1 MAEVQ
6 KIKRSRR
13 LLTEGSIVKNVW
25 HLALPMMVG
34 ILLHNT
40 FNIVDMIF
48 VGRLGPAAIAA
59 VSMNGIILGVIWT
72 LIIGISLGTVAMVA
86 RSIGARRTEEADN
99 VAMQSLYMAILGSIP
114 VTIAGFFLAE
124 PILQL
129 LGARG
134 EVLSLGIS
142 YLRIISLGSITMFLP
157 FIISSALRGA
167 GDVYTPMKILGF
179 ATTLN
184 IILDPIFIFGLL
196 GLPRWGVAG
205 SALATVLS
213 QGVGS
218 LILLYILL
226 RGRSTLH
233 LNLKR
238 ARLNLGLVWRMAKI
252 GVFGSLQ
259 MVMWN
264 ISDLVLMRIV
274 AIYGTLAV
282 AAYGIGMRVIFIVMM
297 PGFGLAQ
304 SAATLV
310 GQNLGAKKPARAERS
325 VWITAG
331 FYEIIMIVSTVFL
344 LIFAQNIVGVFNLNP
359 EIVKIGS
366 SYIRFISST
375 FFFMA
380 LSIILSRG
388 MDGAGDTLSPMV
400 ITAISVFIL
409 RIPLV
414 LFLAKSLTTTG
425 IWTGIAISNVAQGLV
440 TTFWFTRGR
449 WKHKIV

>member
-1 MAEVQ
+1 MEERQ

-13 LLTEGSIVKNVW
+13 ELTEGSIVKNVW
-25 HLALPMMVG
+25 YLALPMMVG
-34 ILLHNT
+34 ILLQNT

-59 VSMNGIILGVIWT
+59 VSMNGILLGVIWT
-72 LIIGISLGTVAMVA
+72 LIMGISLGTVAMVA
-86 RSIGARRTEEADN
+86 RFIGARRFEEADN
-99 VAMQSLYMAILGSIP
+99 VAMQSLFMGILGSIP
-114 VTIAGFFLAE
+114 ITIAGFFLAG

-134 EVLSLGIS
+134 EVLSPGIS
-142 YLRIISLGSITMFLP
+142 YLRIVSLGSITMFLP
-157 FIISSALRGA
+157 FITGSALRGA
-167 GDVYTPMKILGF
+167 GDVYTPMKVLGF

-184 IILDPIFIFGLL
+184 IILDPLFIFGLW
-196 GLPRWGVAG
+196 GFPRWGVAG

-213 QGVGS
+213 QGVGA
-218 LILLYILL
+218 LILLYILF
-226 RGRSTLH
+226 RGRSVLH
-233 LNLKR
+233 LNLKK
-238 ARLNLGLVWRMAKI
+238 ARLNLQMMWRITKI

-274 AIYGTLAV
+274 AIYGTFAV
-282 AAYGIGMRVIFIVMM
+282 AAYGIGMRVIFVVMM
-297 PGFGLAQ
+297 PGFSLAQ

-310 GQNLGAKKPARAERS
+310 GQNLGAEKPARAERS
-325 VWITAG
+325 VWVAAG
-331 FYEIIMIVSTVFL
+331 FYEVIMLVSTAILIIFAGNIVS
-344 LIFAQNIVGVFNLNP
+344 IFNLTP
-359 EIVKIGS
+359 EIVRIGG

-380 LSIILSRG
+380 LSIVLSRA
-388 MDGAGDTLSPMV
+388 MNGAGDTLSPML
-400 ITAISVFIL
+400 ITAISVFVL

-414 LFLAKSLTTTG
+414 LFLAQIWATTG
-425 IWTGIAISNVAQGLV
+425 IWTGIAISNVAQGLI

-449 WKHKIV
+449 WKHKAI